1 MDVVSTVMQTQY
13 WAVVVKIKYESTSMM
28 HLLTL
33 TFGPAGFDLVAVI
46 VF

>member
-1 MDVVSTVMQTQY
+1 MNAVSTVMQTQF

-28 HLLTL
+28 YLLTL
-33 TFGPAGFDLVAVI
+33 TFGPAVFDLVVAI